1 MNVARQVFALQLNDH
16 SLSTSAVQ
24 FAAQDVNSVPTAA
37 SAPETDTFEQVSDNL
52 YLFINYK
59 WILMIIL
66 FPIGYPKRDELEPC

>member
-1 MNVARQVFALQLNDH
+1 VNVARQLFALQLNDH

-52 YLFINYK
+52 YLFINY
-59 WILMIIL
+59 
-66 FPIGYPKRDELEPC
+66 